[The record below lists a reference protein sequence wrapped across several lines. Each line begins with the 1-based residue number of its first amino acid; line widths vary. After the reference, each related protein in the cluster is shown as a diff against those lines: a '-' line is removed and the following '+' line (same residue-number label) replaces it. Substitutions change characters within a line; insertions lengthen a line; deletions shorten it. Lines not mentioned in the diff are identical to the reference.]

1 MKSSKRKIS
10 LAVAFVISGFGATAA
25 MAQVTTPLLGGGST
39 LVQPTINQEAQGLT
53 ITYFG
58 VGSGAGQTAFLTD
71 SSAALGTT
79 AGQTVHFANSDAPLS
94 TAQITA
100 YSATGGRAATD
111 GPLIQIPYITTP
123 ITIPVVNGP
132 VGTGP
137 ALGGTAT
144 VALDDN
150 DLCGVFSGKFS
161 NWNQLHN
168 AVDGS
173 AITLNTKLWV
183 VYRADASGTTDLLT
197 AHLAAV
203 CNGNP
208 NTATGVTFQETQHF
222 ANATDA
228 IFPNGAPTNFIAETG
243 SGAVATRLVNLRTA
257 GTAAVAYLSPD
268 YTNTSLAAQSPN
280 AQANQLAV
288 ASVKNATSGAIVL
301 PTSANAATAVGTGTL
316 PTDFSDQNQWVPRT
330 PNPSVGYPISGTSQI
345 IVSQC
350 YKSAAATSSIVNFLD
365 AHYADSNATLLAG
378 NGFAAAPSTLLSEIK
393 QVFLTAGD
401 HNGLDIGDASC
412 GTKGR

>member
-25 MAQVTTPLLGGGST
+25 MAQVVTTPLLGGGST
-39 LVQPTINQEAQGLT
+39 LVQPTITQETTGLPV
-53 ITYFG
+53 TYFG

-71 SSAALGTT
+71 SSTALGTT

-94 TAQITA
+94 SAQITA

-168 AVDGS
+168 PVDGS
-173 AITLNTKLWV
+173 AYTLNTKLWV

-208 NTATGVTFQETQHF
+208 NTASGVTFQETQHF

-243 SGAVATRLVNLRTA
+243 SGAVATRLVNLRTQ

-268 YTNTSLAAQSPN
+268 YTNTSLASQSPN

-288 ASVKNATSGAIVL
+288 ASVKNAAGTIVL
-301 PTSANAATAVGTGTL
+301 PTSANAATAVGTGSD
-316 PTDFSDQNQWVPRT
+316 PTDFSDPNQWVPKT
-330 PNPSVGYPISGTSQI
+330 PNPGAGYPISGTSQI

-350 YKSAAATSSIVNFLD
+350 YKSAAVTSSIVNFLD

-378 NGFAAAPSTLLSEIK
+378 NGFAAAPSQLLNDIK
-393 QVFLTAGD
+393 TVFLTSGD
-401 HNGLDIGDASC
+401 RNGLDIGDAAC